1 MNNKFSITIITTL
14 LMLFCSCEPDV
25 LDKQPLDI
33 ISEVAVWNDADL
45 VNSYL
50 TQTYAQTYPL
60 TQDCTDDRPN
70 GKSDTW
76 FGWADPIVLSDEA
89 RQSWGPG
96 GAGKNG
102 TIRNNSSNI
111 LPWWE
116 KAYEVIRSL
125 NVFIELVPSSEDL
138 DDEFKAKRTAE
149 ARWLRAFNYFSMV
162 KRYGGVPLITE
173 AQSVDNPDDPS
184 LYPSR
189 NTEKEVYD
197 FIISEVDAIV
207 NDLPDPGAT
216 EPGRVSKGAA
226 LALKS
231 RAALYAASI
240 ANFGTVQLNGVVGIN
255 QGEADSYYQKSYDA
269 SEALAL
275 HYSLFNNYED
285 KATNF
290 RNIFMDKDHTEVIF
304 AVKHNYENKLG
315 GGNGWS
321 WDFFQTPSPQG
332 WGGGNSSGVYL
343 EMVESFGYKDG
354 TPGTLDINEL
364 TSKKWTLDELWGN
377 KDPRFHASVYTQGT
391 VIHGLVTNFYKGLRL
406 PDGSTMINGSYEG
419 VAAKGNQATV
429 GWGRATMFG
438 ILKYI
443 EDGKD
448 NFGQRASSG
457 TDYLTFRYGEIL
469 LNLAEAAFEIGKTTE
484 ALDAINQLRIR
495 AGVANLTEITRDL
508 IRNERKVE
516 LAFEGHRYW
525 DLRRW
530 RIAESHLT
538 KSFRGLQYILDY
550 DTRKW
555 HFEIIPTVD
564 GAANQP
570 VFFEQ
575 NYYLPISIN
584 RIGQNSN
591 LVENPGYN

>member
-1 MNNKFSITIITTL
+1 MNKKIFLTIITTFVL
-14 LMLFCSCEPDV
+14 LFNSCEVDI

-33 ISEVAVWNDADL
+33 ISSTTVWEDTDL
-45 VNSYL
+45 VDAYL
-50 TQTYAQTYPL
+50 TQTYSQTYPL

-76 FGWADPIVLSDEA
+76 FGWTEAIVLSDEA

-102 TIRNNSSNI
+102 TIRGNSKNI

-116 KAYEVIRSL
+116 NAYLVIRSL
-125 NVFIELVPSSEDL
+125 NEFIATVPGSTSL
-138 DDEFKAKRTAE
+138 DDEFKAKRIAE

-162 KRYGGVPLITE
+162 KRYGGVPLLTE

-184 LYPSR
+184 LYPAR

-207 NDLPDPGAT
+207 SDLPDPASA

-231 RAALYAASI
+231 RAALYAGSI
-240 ANFGTVQLNGVVGIN
+240 AQFGTVQLNGLVGIN
-255 QGEADSYYQKSYDA
+255 QGEANSYYQKSYDA
-269 SEALAL
+269 SLALAS
-275 HYSLFNNYED
+275 HYSLFDNYDD
-285 KATNF
+285 KSTNF
-290 RNIFMDKDHTEVIF
+290 RNIFMDKDHSEVIF
-304 AVKHNYENKLG
+304 AVKHNYEGKLG

-332 WGGGNSSGVYL
+332 WGGGNANGVYL

-354 TPGTLDINEL
+354 TSGTLDINQL
-364 TSKKWTLDELWGN
+364 TSKTWTLDELWGD

-391 VIHGLVTNFYKGLRL
+391 VVHGLVTNFYKGLRL
-406 PDGSTMINGSYEG
+406 PDGSTISNGSYEG
-419 VAAKGNQATV
+419 VAAAGNQATT

-438 ILKYI
+438 VLKYI

-448 NFGQRASSG
+448 NFGPRASSG
-457 TDYLTFRYGEIL
+457 TDYLTFRYGEIV
-469 LNLAEAAFEIGKTTE
+469 LNLAEAAFELGKTAE
-484 ALDAINQLRIR
+484 ALDAINQLRTR
-495 AGVANLTEITRDL
+495 AGVANRTEITRDL

-530 RIAESHLT
+530 REAVSHLT
-538 KSFRGLQYILDY
+538 RPFRGLRYILDY
-550 DTRKW
+550 QTKEW
-555 HFEIIPTVD
+555 HLEIIEQVD
-564 GAANQP
+564 GAAKQP

-575 NYYLPISIN
+575 NYYLPISIQ
-584 RIGQNSN
+584 RISQNPN
-591 LVENPGYN
+591 LIENPGY